1 MKQFSLVNHSISE
14 LQNPVAREQELLS
27 TINLLD
33 MMFLKDHTS
42 DISSVAD
49 YIPDSDLN
57 LELL

>member
-1 MKQFSLVNHSISE
+1 MNHSISE
-14 LQNPVAREQELLS
+14 LQNPVAREQELFS

-33 MMFLKDHTS
+33 MMFLKEHTG

>member
-1 MKQFSLVNHSISE
+1 MNHSISE
-14 LQNPVAREQELLS
+14 LQNPVAREQELFN

-33 MMFLKDHTS
+33 MMFLKEYTG